1 MVFIARDSNPAWYN
15 GADAAKR
22 INSDLEVI
30 ENYGEA
36 LFYQADQKNYSQVE
50 AAIMHAHTVYNKVV
64 SYFVNAAGFGGY
76 AGMNIADLKDDWL
89 YGEHDAVFNNLYGVL
104 NLLIAETKYL
114 TKYGDPDHTYSI
126 VNFASYNGLR
136 GCQNCSLYSASKHG
150 ILGLTLSTALEF
162 INTKPRIRVNAVAP
176 GLVNTSMTWQQVKF
190 FEYGQMTWEG
200 DYITPASDLWKKWG
214 PMFI

>member
-1 MVFIARDSNPAWYN
+1 MLGSSGIGYSIALALARQGAKVVFIARDSNPAWYN

-136 GCQNCSLYSASKHG
+136 GCQNCSLYSASKVYWSSSAL
-150 ILGLTLSTALEF
+150 ILWLILVWSEKKEKK
-162 INTKPRIRVNAVAP
+162 NKKNSSRII
-176 GLVNTSMTWQQVKF
+176 F
-190 FEYGQMTWEG
+190 F
-200 DYITPASDLWKKWG
+200 
-214 PMFI
+214 